1 MNAFPWM
8 MDAALWWTVG
18 GSLTVAITLDLI
30 AVITWAQ
37 RVWAKLME
45 EFTQ

>member
-1 MNAFPWM
+1 VT
-8 MDAALWWTVG
+8 DAVLWLAVAGTI
-18 GSLTVAITLDLI
+18 SVAITLDLI

-45 EFTQ
+45 ETTQ